1 MKKLKFFAIF
11 LALAMVAVACGGD
24 GDDTTTTPVAD
35 TTPDAT
41 TTTAGTTPVTIPEAE
56 PGEIVVMA
64 KWGASG
70 GEGAA
75 FLQVLDAFTAE
86 TGIDVNFVG
95 VGDQLPTILST
106 QVAGGQPPDVGILP
120 QSGLLNDLV
129 TIGALIPIEAAAGD
143 EMDANFSPA
152 WRELGS
158 VDGTL
163 YGVFFKVA
171 NKSTVWYDV
180 NAFSD
185 NGISPP
191 TTWDEWITV
200 SGDLLDAGVTPV
212 AVGGADGWTLSD
224 WFENIYLRTA
234 GPEKYDQLSRHEIPW
249 TDQSV
254 VDAFET
260 MGEIIGN
267 DDFVARGL
275 SGALQ
280 VGFGDSVKL
289 VFGDSPEAA
298 VVYEADFVEGV
309 ILNETSAQPGT
320 DFDFFAF
327 PSIGGSDPGYTLT
340 GGDVAVVLKDNPE
353 AMALVEYLATAE
365 AAEVW
370 AALGGFSSANKN
382 VDPSIYAT
390 DLGRR
395 AVEGMVN
402 ATAVRYDMGD
412 IMPSAFGSTGG
423 SGFWGG
429 LQDWLGN
436 PSDLDNVLATMEA
449 EAAAAFE

>member
-1 MKKLKFFAIF
+1 MKRLKFFAIF
-11 LALAMVAVACGGD
+11 LTLAMVATACGGD

-41 TTTAGTTPVTIPEAE
+41 TTTTTTPPTPTIPDAE

-75 FLQVLDAFTAE
+75 FLQVLDAFTAAS
-86 TGIDVNFVG
+86 GIDVNFVG

-106 QVAGGQPPDVGILP
+106 QVAGGQPPDVAVLP

-129 TIGALIPIEAAAGD
+129 TLGALFPIEAAAGD
-143 EMDANFSPA
+143 EMDAHFSPA

-185 NGISPP
+185 NAITPP
-191 TTWDEWITV
+191 TTWADWVSV

-254 VDAFET
+254 RDAFET
-260 MGEIIGN
+260 MEEIIPGG
-267 DDFVARGL
+267 FV
-275 SGALQ
+275 GA
-280 VGFGDSVKL
+280 GERAG
-289 VFGDSPEAA
+289 
-298 VVYEADFVEGV
+298 
-309 ILNETSAQPGT
+309 I
-320 DFDFFAF
+320 
-327 PSIGGSDPGYTLT
+327 YTLT
-340 GGDVAVVLKDNPE
+340 VEADGFEPATVVRITVEQDVCHVIPVTRTVTLI
-353 AMALVEYLATAE
+353 
-365 AAEVW
+365 AA
-370 AALGGFSSANKN
+370 
-382 VDPSIYAT
+382 
-390 DLGRR
+390 
-395 AVEGMVN
+395 
-402 ATAVRYDMGD
+402 
-412 IMPSAFGSTGG
+412 
-423 SGFWGG
+423 
-429 LQDWLGN
+429 
-436 PSDLDNVLATMEA
+436 
-449 EAAAAFE
+449 

>member
-1 MKKLKFFAIF
+1 
-11 LALAMVAVACGGD
+11 
-24 GDDTTTTPVAD
+24 
-35 TTPDAT
+35 
-41 TTTAGTTPVTIPEAE
+41 
-56 PGEIVVMA
+56 MA

-75 FLQVLDAFTAE
+75 FLQVLDAFTTE
-86 TGIDVNFVG
+86 TGINVNYVG
-95 VGDQLPTILST
+95 VGDQVPTVLST
-106 QVAGGQPPDVGILP
+106 QVAGGQPPDVAILP
-120 QSGLLNDLV
+120 QTGLLNDLV
-129 TIGALIPIEAAAGD
+129 QIDALIPIEAAAGD
-143 EMDANFSPA
+143 EMDAHFSPA

-163 YGVFFKVA
+163 YGVMFKVA

-180 NAFSD
+180 QAFAD
-185 NGISPP
+185 NGITPP
-191 TTWDEWITV
+191 TTWDEWITA
-200 SGDLLDAGVTPV
+200 SNNLLDAGITPV

-254 VDAFET
+254 VDAFTT
-260 MGEIIGN
+260 MGQIIGN

-289 VFGDSPEAA
+289 VFGDAPEAA
-298 VVYEADFVEGV
+298 IVYEADFVEGV

-327 PSIGGSDPGYTLT
+327 PTVAGSDPGVVLT

-353 AMALVEYLATAE
+353 AMALVEYLATPE

-370 AALGGFSSANKN
+370 AALGGYSSANKD
-382 VDPSIYAT
+382 VDQSIYAT

-395 AVEGMVN
+395 AVEAMIN

-412 IMPSAFGSTGG
+412 VMPSAFGSTGG

-436 PSDLDNVLATMEA
+436 PGNLDDVLATMEA
-449 EAAAAFE
+449 EAAAAFG